1 MIERKITMTKTE
13 LIAGIAEVAG
23 LSKADAE
30 RALGAFVSVVTD
42 ALKGGEEVR
51 MLGFG
56 TFSTT
61 KRAATIGRNPKTG
74 ESISIPAKTSPRF
87 KTGQRLK
94 GAVAG

>member
-1 MIERKITMTKTE
+1 MIKTE
-13 LIAGIAEVAG
+13 LIARVAEVSG

-42 ALKGGEEVR
+42 ALRCGEEVR

-74 ESISIPAKTSPRF
+74 ELISIPARIIPKF
-87 KTGQRLK
+87 KVGQHLK
-94 GAVAG
+94 DAVRK